1 MKCKYFFLKL
11 SNYFIFIYFF
21 RYNLESKRLFRVI
34 SEHKVRNSSLEINE
48 EPKSRWNHVE
58 TYLKTEDIINM
69 APAGTYFNNKQGGRK
84 MQYA

>member
-1 MKCKYFFLKL
+1 M
-11 SNYFIFIYFF
+11 
-21 RYNLESKRLFRVI
+21 I